1 MAIEL
6 FGFRIGKVDDTSEVR
21 QAEQIPSFAPPPNT
35 DGAIEVAPGGAYGTY
50 VDFEGT
56 AKSEADLVTR
66 YREMALY
73 PEVEAAI
80 DDIVNEAI
88 ITDDNAEPVSL
99 DMDDLKQPASIKKK
113 IEEEFKTVLELLDFS
128 NLAYDIFRRWYVDGR
143 MFYHIMVDIKNPRAG
158 IQELRY
164 IDPRRIRKV
173 RQPIKRTPIVG
184 TNAKLIVPPYEEYFL
199 YNVAGLQSGTATQGV
214 KIAKDSICYTHSS
227 IMDHRNR
234 MVLSHLHK
242 AIKPV
247 NQLRML
253 EDAVVIY
260 RLARAPERRIFYID
274 VGNLPKAKAEQY
286 VRDMMVRHKNRLVY
300 NAETGDVQDTRK
312 FMTMLEDYW
321 LPRREGGRGTEITT
335 LPGGENLGQMDDVEY
350 FKKKLYK
357 ALSVP
362 VSRLEP
368 EGTFSMGRQGEISR
382 DEIKFAKFIDRLR
395 HRFAHIFDH
404 LLEIQLV
411 LKGVMT
417 REEWKEMKND
427 IRYDFQRDNYY
438 SEMKEQEVLN
448 QRLATLQV
456 VDQYVGKYY
465 SVEWIRKHVLRQTEE
480 EIEEMDKQIAS
491 EPDPMGNELE
501 MQKQD
506 HEQEMQKTQ
515 QQMDMKDMEIK
526 GKELDAKAAAL
537 GSKNGP
543 ADKAKAV
550 AKPAAAAAPKT
561 QKVEIKVSGDTKKKA
576 SVKKEEYEPFV
587 PKPLSEED
595 KRLIE
600 NMTRAIEKV
609 SKEDIEDMEEIK
621 DAL

>member
-1 MAIEL
+1 
-6 FGFRIGKVDDTSEVR
+6 
-21 QAEQIPSFAPPPNT
+21 
-35 DGAIEVAPGGAYGTY
+35 
-50 VDFEGT
+50 
-56 AKSEADLVTR
+56 
-66 YREMALY
+66 
-73 PEVEAAI
+73 
-80 DDIVNEAI
+80 
-88 ITDDNAEPVSL
+88 
-99 DMDDLKQPASIKKK
+99 
-113 IEEEFKTVLELLDFS
+113 
-128 NLAYDIFRRWYVDGR
+128 
-143 MFYHIMVDIKNPRAG
+143 
-158 IQELRY
+158 
-164 IDPRRIRKV
+164 
-173 RQPIKRTPIVG
+173 
-184 TNAKLIVPPYEEYFL
+184 
-199 YNVAGLQSGTATQGV
+199 
-214 KIAKDSICYTHSS
+214 
-227 IMDHRNR
+227 MDHRNR

-242 AIKPV
+242 AIKPL

-335 LPGGENLGQMDDVEY
+335 LPGGENLGQMEDVEY

-417 REEWKEMKND
+417 REEWKEMRND

-480 EIEEMDKQIAS
+480 EIKEMDKQIAS
-491 EPDPMGNELE
+491 EPDTMQDE
-501 MQKQD
+501 MDAQKQQ
-506 HEQEMQKTQ
+506 HNQAMEKTQ
-515 QQMDMKDMEIK
+515 QQLAMKDMEIK
-526 GKELDAKAAAL
+526 SKELDAKAASL

-543 ADKAKAV
+543 PTNKEKSAT
-550 AKPAAAAAPKT
+550 PASKT
-561 QKVEIKVSGDTKKKA
+561 QKVEIKVSGDKKPT
-576 SVKKEEYEPFV
+576 VKKEEFV
-587 PKPLSEED
+587 PRPLTEED

-600 NMTRAIEKV
+600 RMTAVMEHV
-609 SKEDIEDMEEIK
+609 AHEDLEEVEEIK